1 MAPLSQILPAFG
13 RACRVLV
20 DSVRLERL
28 LAPSLRAAPLTHAAL
43 LFGPPRSPPFYTEKG
58 IIASMAASTHPNLP
72 PAEHADLAP
81 ANAPAADQPLQA
93 KLAALEARLRDLGS
107 LMVAYSGGVD
117 SAFLAATAY
126 RVLGNQMLA
135 VLADSPSLARR
146 DLEQACA
153 FAQSLGMPLHVIN
166 TDELDKPEY
175 QRNDANRC
183 FHCKDE
189 LFTSMEALRPTL
201 GFTHIAYGMN
211 ADDTRDYRPGQR
223 AAEQHAV
230 LAPLAEAGLAKL
242 EVRALSKAAGFAL
255 WDRPAAPCLSSRV
268 EYGRKV
274 TREVL
279 EQVEKAEDSLRQ
291 LGFRELR
298 VRHHGELARVELART
313 ELPRAL
319 SMEML
324 DAITAALK
332 QAGFQYIT
340 LDCSGFRSG
349 SMNAILPVEVLARRG
364 A

>member
-1 MAPLSQILPAFG
+1 
-13 RACRVLV
+13 
-20 DSVRLERL
+20 
-28 LAPSLRAAPLTHAAL
+28 
-43 LFGPPRSPPFYTEKG
+43 
-58 IIASMAASTHPNLP
+58 MAAFSKAELP
-72 PAEHADLAP
+72 PVEGTESEVSSTSANGSEIETKLSDLE
-81 ANAPAADQPLQA
+81 A
-93 KLAALEARLRDLGS
+93 KLRQLGS

-117 SAFLAATAY
+117 SAFLAATAH
-126 RVLGNQMLA
+126 RILGDRMLA
-135 VLADSPSLARR
+135 VLADSASLSRR
-146 DLEQACA
+146 DMEQACD
-153 FAQSLGMPLHVIN
+153 FANSLGMPLQVIA
-166 TDELDKPEY
+166 TQELDQPEY

-189 LFTSMEALRPTL
+189 LFRQMEGLGVKL

-223 AAEQHAV
+223 AAEEHAV
-230 LAPLAEAGLAKL
+230 LAPLAEAGLTKQ
-242 EVRALSKAAGFAL
+242 EVRMLSKAAGFAL
-255 WDRPAAPCLSSRV
+255 WDRPAAPCLASRV

-279 EQVEKAEDSLRQ
+279 EQVERAEENMRQ

-298 VRHHGELARVELART
+298 VRHHGELARVEIARA

-324 DAITAALK
+324 DQISAALK

-349 SMNAILPVEVLARRG
+349 SMNAILPVDVLSRRG